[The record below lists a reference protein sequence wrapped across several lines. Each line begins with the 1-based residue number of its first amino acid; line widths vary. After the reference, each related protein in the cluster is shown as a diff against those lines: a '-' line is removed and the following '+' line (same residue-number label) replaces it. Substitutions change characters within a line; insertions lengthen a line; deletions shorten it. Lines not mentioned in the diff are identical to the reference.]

1 MKLLFSSLKK
11 LWHWKSVILECFEK
25 YIKMIKCGSYKT
37 RLTMKSSQ
45 CELAA
50 FGVGFIVVTLLGW
63 LVFTQAE
70 QIPISHEIC

>member
-1 MKLLFSSLKK
+1 
-11 LWHWKSVILECFEK
+11 
-25 YIKMIKCGSYKT
+25 
-37 RLTMKSSQ
+37 MKSSQ